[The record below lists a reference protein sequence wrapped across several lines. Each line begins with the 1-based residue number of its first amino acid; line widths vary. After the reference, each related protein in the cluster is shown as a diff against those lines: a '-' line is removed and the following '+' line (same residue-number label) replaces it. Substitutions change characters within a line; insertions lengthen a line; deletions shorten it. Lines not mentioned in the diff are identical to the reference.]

1 MNYFFLFLI
10 VCHYCIEIQQRL
22 KTKNIVDTTVTKMN
36 SKRDKH
42 KDFKYDLKNTK
53 CEGGK

>member
-10 VCHYCIEIQQRL
+10 VCHYCIEMQQRL